1 MAFQAS
7 KLEMAYNMQKLV
19 PPSDNEYIFYENFK
33 NEYGE
38 DGNKLIIG
46 FKSDSIFSLNF
57 YNELN
62 ALCRDIEKVNGVTE
76 ALSIANI
83 LNLTKNDSIH
93 QFELKPLIGD
103 KVKAENLDS
112 LKKTVLGLRFYK
124 KLIYNPDSNAALII
138 VSIDKKKLDT
148 KDRITI
154 INQIHDLTEKFGN
167 KVHTEMKYSGLPYV
181 RHVMATQVKDE
192 LVFFTFLAL
201 ATTALLLLLFFR
213 SFTNIII
220 PLLIVSFSVIW
231 SVGWIGIFNYKITIL
246 TGLIPAIMIVI
257 GIPNC
262 IYLINKYH
270 DEFRKHGNKIKSL
283 QRVISKVGI
292 ATVLTNSTTAI
303 GFGVFYFTDTLMLKQ
318 FGVVA
323 FLSVTSIFIISLLL
337 IPIIYS
343 FLPAPSVKQTK
354 HMDNKSMNTFVNWIH
369 NMVFNKRRRIYF
381 FTIAIIIISVFG
393 FIKLKPLVYMVD
405 DIPHHNKLYQ
415 DLLFIQANFKGVMPF
430 EIIIDTGERDG
441 IKNPTTLQKIYKLQK
456 NLENHP
462 EFSRAVSIVEVI
474 SFANQSYHDGDEKY
488 YRLPNNLD
496 FTEIAGYMPSNKNSD
511 KNILNSLV
519 DKEFQKARISI
530 QMADIGSENMK
541 NLTAEVRK
549 TMDEIF
555 PKEDYKCTIT
565 GTSIIF
571 LKGNEYLLSSLGQSI
586 VLAFVIIALLM
597 GLMFTSFKMII
608 VSLIP
613 NAIPLLITC
622 GIMGFLGIPLK
633 PSTIL
638 VFSIALGIA
647 VDDTIHFLTKFRHE
661 LKYSGKT
668 VTEVL
673 SISVKEMGQSM
684 IYTSVILFFGFIIFT
699 FSNFQ
704 GTVSLGFLT
713 AITLLVAL
721 FSNLFVLPALILSF
735 EKNINPKEE
744 LEDSIIEDDIN
755 DNE

>member
-19 PPSDNEYIFYENFK
+19 PPTDNEYIFYENFK

-46 FKSDSIFSLNF
+46 FKSDSIFSVNFFNQLNS
-57 YNELN
+57 
-62 ALCRDIEKVNGVTE
+62 LCLDIEKVNGVTE
-76 ALSIANI
+76 ALSLANI
-83 LNLTKNDSIH
+83 LNLVKNDSIH
-93 QFELKPLIGD
+93 QFELKPLIKD
-103 KVKAENLDS
+103 KVNAENLDS

-124 KLIYNPDSNAALII
+124 KLIYNSDSNAALII

-148 KDRITI
+148 KDRINI
-154 INQIHDLTEKFGN
+154 INQIHDLSENFGK
-167 KVHTEMKYSGLPYV
+167 KVNTEMKYSGLPYV

-201 ATTALLLLLFFR
+201 ATTALLLLIFFR

-231 SVGWIGIFNYKITIL
+231 SVGWIGLFNYKITIL

-270 DEFRKHGNKIKSL
+270 DEYRKHGNKIKSL

-292 ATVLTNSTTAI
+292 ATILTNLSTAI

-323 FLSVTSIFIISLLL
+323 FLSVTSIFIISLIL
-337 IPIIYS
+337 IPVIYS
-343 FLPAPSVKQTK
+343 FLPAPSAKQTK
-354 HMDNKSMNTFVNWIH
+354 HMDNKSMTSFVNWMH
-369 NMVFNKRRRIYF
+369 HMVFNKRRRIYF
-381 FTIAIIIISVFG
+381 FTIALIILSIFG
-393 FIKLKPLVYMVD
+393 FLKLKPLVYMVD

-415 DLLFIQANFKGVMPF
+415 DLLFIQANFKGAMPF
-430 EIIIDTGERDG
+430 EIIIDTGEKDG
-441 IKNPTTLQKIYKLQK
+441 IKDPTTLQKIYKLQK

-496 FTEIAGYMPSNKNSD
+496 FTEIAGYMPNNNNGNKS
-511 KNILNSLV
+511 ILNSLV
-519 DKEFQKARISI
+519 DKDFQKARISI

-541 NLTAEVRK
+541 MLTAEVKK
-549 TMDEIF
+549 TLDEVF

-661 LKYSGKT
+661 LRYSGKT
-668 VTEVL
+668 VPEVL
-673 SISVKEMGQSM
+673 SISIKEMGQSM

-713 AITLLVAL
+713 AVTLLVAL

-744 LEDSIIEDDIN
+744 LEDAIIEN
-755 DNE
+755 DENEHE